1 MNFIYKRILEH
12 YNYLIEHGFEVV
24 CIMLQGSQN
33 YNLDEYSDEY
43 KSDVDTKAIVLPSF
57 NDFIFGN
64 PPISTTIVLD
74 NQEHIDIKDIRIM
87 FDMFKKQNI
96 SYIELLYSKYVFINP
111 KYEKII
117 SELFE
122 KRDLIAAIDYNKF
135 LKCIV
140 GMAGNKLKALS
151 HPYPNIKDK
160 IDKFGY
166 DGKQLSHLIRLFE
179 FISRYTRGVPIEDCL
194 ITEDREL
201 LLNIKKQ
208 LNAEGTDYLSLSEA
222 NALANFYF
230 NEIKRI
236 ESRNLKKENLINEEG
251 IKLLNNLQAKL
262 IQQYYKE
269 EILKNDDNNI

>member
-12 YNYLIEHGFEVV
+12 YNYLIEYGFEVV

-64 PPISTTIVLD
+64 PPTSTTIVLE
-74 NQEHIDIKDIRIM
+74 NQEHIDIKDIRI
-87 FDMFKKQNI
+87 
-96 SYIELLYSKYVFINP
+96 IELLYSKYIFINP

-117 SELFE
+117 SEMFE

-135 LKCIV
+135 LKCIA

-179 FISRYTRGVPIEDCL
+179 FISRYTRGVSIEDCFL
-194 ITEDREL
+194 TEDREL

-208 LNAEGTDYLSLSEA
+208 LNAEGTAYLSLSEA

>member
-57 NDFIFGN
+57 HDFIFSN
-64 PPISTTIVLD
+64 PLTSTTIVLD
-74 NQEHIDIKDIRIM
+74 NQEHINVKDIRIM

-96 SYIELLYSKYVFINP
+96 SYIELLYSKYIFINP

-117 SELFE
+117 SEMFE
-122 KRDLIAAIDYNKF
+122 KRDLIAAIDYSRF

-179 FISRYTRGVPIEDCL
+179 FISRYTRGVPIKDCF

-269 EILKNDDNNI
+269 EIMKNDDNNI

>member
-33 YNLDEYSDEY
+33 YNLDEYLDEY

-64 PPISTTIVLD
+64 PPTSTTVVLD
-74 NQEHIDIKDIRIM
+74 NQEHIDIKDICIM

-96 SYIELLYSKYVFINP
+96 SYIELLYSKYIFINP
-111 KYEKII
+111 KYKKII
-117 SELFE
+117 SEMFK

-135 LKCIV
+135 LKCIA

-179 FISRYTRGVPIEDCL
+179 FISRYTRGVPIEDCFL
-194 ITEDREL
+194 TEDREL

-236 ESRNLKKENLINEEG
+236 ESRNLKKENLINKEG
-251 IKLLNNLQAKL
+251 IKLLNNLQVKL
-262 IQQYYKE
+262 IRQYYRE
-269 EILKNDDNNI
+269 EIMKNDDNNV